1 MVHRTILK
9 SFDHRTLRVAKTI
22 TPHIRISALISS
34 TLPDLT
40 AMAKQLGADII
51 SPELSWLT
59 HEAVDEMHKAGIQ
72 VIPWTANHPDEWDH
86 LIDLGVDAIIT
97 DDPASLLSYLKE
109 KSLHT

>member
-1 MVHRTILK
+1 MVHRTILQ
-9 SFDHRTLRVAKTI
+9 SFDYRTLRVAKAI
-22 TPHIRISALISS
+22 TPHIRISALIAK

-51 SPELSWLT
+51 SPDLGWLT

-72 VIPWTANHPDEWDH
+72 VIPWTTTHPDEWDH
-86 LIDLGVDAIIT
+86 LIDLGVDAIIS
-97 DDPASLLSYLKE
+97 DDPAALLRYLRE